1 MAAALSA
8 VADLQPGSDRQA
20 ATQQV
25 LALAELLRVGG
36 GITSAQYQDVVNA
49 LEPAGPTVPATAPTA
64 PAPLSPGPPFYG
76 RGHGHGEGG
85 GQRDQD

>member
-8 VADLQPGSDRQA
+8 VAGLQPAGGRQA

-25 LALAELLRVGG
+25 LALAQLLRAGG

-49 LEPAGPTVPATAPTA
+49 LEPAGATVPATAPTA
-64 PAPLSPGPPFYG
+64 PAPFSPGPPFQ
-76 RGHGHGEGG
+76 GHGHGHDG
-85 GQRDQD
+85 GQGDQG

>member
-8 VADLQPGSDRQA
+8 VADLQPGGDRQA

-25 LALAELLRVGG
+25 LALAQLLRISG
-36 GITSAQYQDVVNA
+36 GITPAQYQDVVNA

-64 PAPLSPGPPFYG
+64 PAPLFPGPPFHAHD
-76 RGHGHGEGG
+76 HGDGG
-85 GQRDQD
+85 GQGDQG